1 MNHQEVA
8 DKPFQALIADR
19 DPMSSDLLA
28 RALVHERVCRAVAIG
43 PDEVL
48 PGISKVHPQ
57 LVVLAADLR
66 TKSGDG
72 VSLAEAVARA
82 YPAIL
87 LVLLLP
93 QSSREGVI
101 NAFRAGAR
109 GVFPRERPLA
119 DFLDCIQ
126 RVKDGFLWTAGQEA
140 TFLLQ
145 AIKSLPAQN
154 VLSALNAP
162 SLTARELQVVKYAA
176 TGKTNKAIARELSL
190 SEHTV
195 KNYLFRAFEKLGVSS
210 RIELLFYL
218 TLAGHAPSRAA
229 FDEEAVST
237 GDDKKLAGGE
247 S

>member
-1 MNHQEVA
+1 MSNLRDA
-8 DKPFQALIADR
+8 DISFQALIADR
-19 DPMSSDLLA
+19 EPMSSDLLA
-28 RALVHERVCRAVAIG
+28 RALEHERICRAVAVG
-43 PDEVL
+43 PNEVL
-48 PGISKVHPQ
+48 QAISKMHAK

-72 VSLAEAVARA
+72 LSLAQAVARA
-82 YPAIL
+82 YPDLL

-93 QSSREGVI
+93 RSSRDAVI
-101 NAFRAGAR
+101 NGFRAGAR

-145 AIKSLPAQN
+145 AIRSLPAQS
-154 VLSALNAP
+154 VLSALNVP
-162 SLTARELQVVKYAA
+162 SLSGREMQVVKHAA

-195 KNYLFRAFEKLGVSS
+195 KNYLLRAFEKLGVSS

-218 TLAGHAPSRAA
+218 TLAGHDPSSAA
-229 FDEEAVST
+229 SDEEPAST
-237 GDDKKLAGGE
+237 GEDKLAAGE
-247 S
+247 N